1 LTVNGIAPFSNSSS
15 SSLLHGIGGAS
26 MNIANGGSN
35 TAHAGAPSSSTLGSG
50 GFRGS
55 GVRGAEGTEA
65 IAAAPAAPGGIEGR
79 PAAAAAA
86 TAEVCLGPSNHAA
99 GKKERWKRGAAAAA
113 AAAATTRRIISSTDG
128 PGGACLAC
136 GVDAALRAEPCVVC
150 WEALPEV
157 VLLPCKHLVLCV
169 GCSAQVAGVGG
180 ECPMCRAAVT
190 EHMRVFRL

>member
-1 LTVNGIAPFSNSSS
+1 LTVNGIVGAFKSSS
-15 SSLLHGIGGAS
+15 SC
-26 MNIANGGSN
+26 NGSSS
-35 TAHAGAPSSSTLGSG
+35 TSHAGAPSSTSAARSGRSTSFKCSAMGPE
-50 GFRGS
+50 GFDTS
-55 GVRGAEGTEA
+55 GVIQGANIEA
-65 IAAAPAAPGGIEGR
+65 LAAAAAPGRIEGR
-79 PAAAAAA
+79 PAAAAA

-99 GKKERWKRGAAAAA
+99 GKKERWKRGSP
-113 AAAATTRRIISSTDG
+113 AAAATARRMISSTDG
-128 PGGACLAC
+128 PGGACVTC
-136 GVDAALRAEPCVVC
+136 GVDAALCAEPCVVC